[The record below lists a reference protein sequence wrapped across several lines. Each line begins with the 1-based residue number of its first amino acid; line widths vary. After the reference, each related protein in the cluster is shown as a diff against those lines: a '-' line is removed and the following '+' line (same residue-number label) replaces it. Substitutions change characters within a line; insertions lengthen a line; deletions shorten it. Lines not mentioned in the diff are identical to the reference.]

1 MESNGQSPY
10 YDYNLHKELRT
21 IRARDYTF
29 SKKEMISY
37 RILGVYNSVGEMR
50 VMSNRY
56 INEYASRV
64 FNPLKG
70 EIAVIETS
78 IKTFPIAGKFQDILG
93 SDGEIRS
100 VPMRSNPLK
109 IVSVIVFAD
118 EVSWNLFAIQNRKVY
133 GDEGIMTLLN

>member
-1 MESNGQSPY
+1 MDNNDQSRY
-10 YDYNLHKELRT
+10 YDYNLYKELRT

-29 SKKEMISY
+29 SKREMVSY
-37 RILGVYNSVGEMR
+37 RILGVYNSVGEMGI
-50 VMSNRY
+50 MSNRY
-56 INEYASRV
+56 INNYARGL

-78 IKTFPIAGKFQDILG
+78 VKTFPIAGKFQDILG
-93 SDGEIRS
+93 NDGEIHNI
-100 VPMRSNPLK
+100 PMRSNPLK

>member
-1 MESNGQSPY
+1 MENKDQSAH
-10 YDYNLHKELRT
+10 YDYNLHKEFRT
-21 IRARDYTF
+21 IRARGYTF
-29 SKKEMISY
+29 SKKEMVSY
-37 RILGVYNSVGEMR
+37 RILGVYNSVGEMG

-56 INEYASRV
+56 INDYTRRL

-78 IKTFPIAGKFQDILG
+78 IKTFPIEGKFQDVVG
-93 SDGEIRS
+93 KDGEMRE

-118 EVSWNLFAIQNRKVY
+118 EVSWNLFAIQNREVY
-133 GDEGIMTLLN
+133 GDEGIKTLLN